1 MAAFLPALLCGGGMV
16 FCMWLM
22 SRGHRSN
29 AAGASPSETTNI
41 AGRDS
46 EIAELREELARLRS
60 ELESRDRHPA

>member
-1 MAAFLPALLCGGGMV
+1 MV

>member
-29 AAGASPSETTNI
+29 TAEVSASESTNVGA
-41 AGRDS
+41 RDG

-60 ELESRDRHPA
+60 ELESRDHHPA